1 MEGKKTKG
9 RQKIEMKIIDKE
21 SDRMVSFSKRRSG
34 INKKASELV
43 TLCGAEIGMVVFSPA
58 GKPFSFGHP
67 SVESVAIRFLQQNPP
82 QAQGD
87 STRPLMEAQ
96 WRLRI
101 NELNQQCDELFRQ
114 LEAEKKREKVLQ
126 ELKKARG
133 SNGWWEVPTKE
144 LNFQQLQQMN
154 ESLKEFHKIL
164 CTSMKE
170 KVIAGLPSSSSS
182 STFLADIS
190 AQEAIPFAPNDNGT
204 NPSSFP
210 PSYGYN

>member
-1 MEGKKTKG
+1 
-9 RQKIEMKIIDKE
+9 MKIIDKE

-67 SVESVAIRFLQQNPP
+67 SVESVANRFLQQNPP

-170 KVIAGLPSSSSS
+170 KVIAGLPSSASS